1 MSKSQ
6 KGVVRPFFG
15 VIFFDLR
22 ELGGSNQKMIVH
34 SLEEREKIGGVG
46 FYGLSIGP
54 IVSEKI
60 GFL

>member
-15 VIFFDLR
+15 VIFFDLP
-22 ELGGSNQKMIVH
+22 ELGGSNRKMVVH
-34 SLEEREKIGGVG
+34 SLEERKKIGGVG
-46 FYGLSIGP
+46 FYGLSIAP